1 MSVSHRAIGQVGST
15 RRAGRTRIFVVG
27 LAIAA
32 LGLVACGESQT
43 ATVTTAPPVAAPAA
57 VEAPQAAAPAAGDVE
72 RGRAVAQTNGCVA
85 CHSQDGSTGVGPSW
99 QGLFGS
105 QEKLA
110 DGGSVTVDDAY
121 LRESILDPDAKI
133 TDGFQAGLMPKTFA
147 DTLSE
152 GDVNDLIALIGSL

>member
-1 MSVSHRAIGQVGST
+1 LL
-15 RRAGRTRIFVVG
+15 VG

-32 LGLVACGESQT
+32 FGLVACGESQT
-43 ATVTTAPPVAAPAA
+43 AAATTAPAAAGA
-57 VEAPQAAAPAAGDVE
+57 LQSTEAPPTAAPAAGDVE
-72 RGRAVAQTNGCVA
+72 RGRALAEANGCVA

-105 QEKLA
+105 EEKLA

-121 LRESILDPDAKI
+121 LRESILAPDAKI
-133 TDGFQAGLMPKTFA
+133 TAGFQAGLMPKTFA